1 MSKPSRRPNR
11 EQIKKKRKE
20 VQKAEKQLRQ
30 SMKEKGLVA
39 PLGFSVSN
47 CKSKYETVEE
57 EIQARHEAVTEEV
70 KVFGICLPNVRS
82 STSQ

>member
-30 SMKEKGLVA
+30 
-39 PLGFSVSN
+39 LG
-47 CKSKYETVEE
+47 T
-57 EIQARHEAVTEEV
+57 R
-70 KVFGICLPNVRS
+70 
-82 STSQ
+82 